1 MVGGWAAGVACC
13 GYINCWC
20 YGVIVEQRWLANYT
34 RMPTAHKLGQ
44 RPKQYGLLIE
54 RSPLGNLIYRLL
66 RHGLGR
72 TSPRAWACQRAWAFS
87 SPRRS
92 RSCGARAL
100 NSNGREF
107 VAWGKRSTNGM
118 GQAPKQDAMAANKIG
133 VWLIAHGA

>member
-20 YGVIVEQRWLANYT
+20 YGVIVEQCWLANYT

-66 RHGLGR
+66 RHGLG
-72 TSPRAWACQRAWAFS
+72 AHIAA
-87 SPRRS
+87 
-92 RSCGARAL
+92 
-100 NSNGREF
+100 
-107 VAWGKRSTNGM
+107 GM
-118 GQAPKQDAMAANKIG
+118 GMPEGVGLLFPAAFKTVRRPRIKFQ
-133 VWLIAHGA
+133 WA